1 MATIG
6 KNYKSGRT
14 FDEVLALIKRDLKDA
29 LPKGVKISVRKD
41 RSLYIDAFSVCVMQ
55 APEEV
60 MKWYTCSD
68 YENSERYISFV
79 HPQPRHHRMT
89 DYGVKLFDIIE
100 EVILSYYYNDSDVMR
115 DYFDVNFY
123 YEMGAGRFQKPFRV
137 VSE

>member
-41 RSLYIDAFSVCVMQ
+41 RTLYIDAFSVCVMQ
-55 APEEV
+55 APEEL
-60 MKWYTCSD
+60 MKWYLCGD

-79 HPQPRHHRMT
+79 HPGARYRLMT
-89 DYGVKLFDIIE
+89 DFGVKIFDIIE
-100 EVILSYYYNDSDVMR
+100 EVIKSYHYDDSDVMR
-115 DYFDVNFY
+115 DYFDTNFY